1 MKKHIKRGEIYL
13 ADLNPYQGSEQ
24 GGIRPV
30 LILQNDTGNLYSHT
44 TIIASLT
51 THIYKKGHLPTHV
64 FISDRE
70 DLEHNSII
78 MCEQIR
84 TLKTILCCI
93 YHMDKELIVFRLLIY
108 VFYNYCFI
116 NDSYI

>member
-64 FISDRE
+64 FISNRE
-70 DLEHNSII
+70 DLDHDSII

-84 TLKTILCCI
+84 TI
-93 YHMDKELIVFRLLIY
+93 DKSRLIRYLAKVSNKEMQQVDEAID
-108 VFYNYCFI
+108 VSVGVEN
-116 NDSYI
+116 

>member
-51 THIYKKGHLPTHV
+51 T
-64 FISDRE
+64 
-70 DLEHNSII
+70 
-78 MCEQIR
+78 C
-84 TLKTILCCI
+84 
-93 YHMDKELIVFRLLIY
+93 LLY
-108 VFYNYCFI
+108 TSPSPRDC
-116 NDSYI
+116 S

>member
-84 TLKTILCCI
+84 TI
-93 YHMDKELIVFRLLIY
+93 DKSRLPRSTTETGRTTDAEPTCS
-108 VFYNYCFI
+108 YCG
-116 NDSYI
+116 NS